1 MFKIFERYLLVTY
14 MSKKFGVLQKGSEQ
28 NLNEFEIWRMEE
40 NQL

>member
-1 MFKIFERYLLVTY
+1 MYKNFERQLLANLD
-14 MSKKFGVLQKGSEQ
+14 KKFGVLQKVSEQ